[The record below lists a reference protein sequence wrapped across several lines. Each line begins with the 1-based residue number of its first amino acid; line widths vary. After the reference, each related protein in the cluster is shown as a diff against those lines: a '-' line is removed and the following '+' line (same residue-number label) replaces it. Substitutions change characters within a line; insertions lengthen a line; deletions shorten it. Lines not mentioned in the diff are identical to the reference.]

1 MVEAIFYVLRVAVA
15 WRDLPPC
22 YGPWKSVYTRWRR
35 WCALGLW
42 QEILGLLSRRA
53 KGCLRFI
60 DGSHVK
66 LHQFGCNPA
75 GGQQAQA
82 IGRTKGGLNT
92 KLCAVVEGEGRLM
105 AAVITPGQTYEVE
118 AAAPLLDKLRN
129 VLLVGDKG
137 FDSDALRQQMQAQ
150 GCLASVPPRS
160 GRRSPVWHHRGLYRL
175 RHKIENFFQRLKIYK
190 RISTRYEKLAL
201 TFLNF
206 ILLGAVF
213 DWLKSF

>member
-1 MVEAIFYVLRVAVA
+1 MVEAMFYVLRTAVG
-15 WRDLPPC
+15 WRDLPPG

-42 QEILGLLSRRA
+42 PEILELLTRRA
-53 KGCLRFI
+53 KGRVRFI
-60 DGSHVK
+60 DGSHIK

-92 KLCAVVEGEGRLM
+92 KLCALVDGEGRLM
-105 AAVITPGQTYEVE
+105 AAAIAPGQTYEVE
-118 AAAPLLDKLRN
+118 ACAPLLEELRHI
-129 VLLVGDKG
+129 LLVGDKG
-137 FDSDALRQQMQAQ
+137 FDSDAFRRQMLKQ
-150 GCLASVPPRS
+150 GCLACVPPRS
-160 GRRSPVWHHRGLYRL
+160 GRRSPAWYHRGLYRL
-175 RHKIENFFQRLKIYK
+175 RHKIENFFQRIKIYK

-201 TFLNF
+201 TFLSF
-206 ILLGAVF
+206 ILLGVIF